1 MEILKLFLMM
11 VLLVVMH
18 IERNE
23 CFDGLPEQAS
33 YDNSCKVMDS
43 CENKAWSSSTPS
55 SEQPPN
61 DLDSVSSTSSFQRFT
76 SFRLVFQV
84 SLALMTLSW
93 ALF

>member
-1 MEILKLFLMM
+1 MGILKLFLM
-11 VLLVVMH
+11 VLLFVVMP
-18 IERNE
+18 IERNG
-23 CFDGLPEQAS
+23 CLGGLPEQAS

-43 CENKAWSSSTPS
+43 CENKDWSSSTPS

-76 SFRLVFQV
+76 SFRLVLQL